1 MTTESLMIHAIK
13 RGLLLSDF
21 DELSVGMIL
30 DYINQYDFLYFDKEY
45 SKEDIKKARQVEFDQ
60 F

>member
-1 MTTESLMIHAIK
+1 MIHAIK

-30 DYINQYDFLYFDKEY
+30 DYINQYDFLHLDKDYTE
-45 SKEDIKKARQVEFDQ
+45 KDIKKASQDEFDQ

>member
-30 DYINQYDFLYFDKEY
+30 DYIIQYDKVYDFDNNIKEAHQ
-45 SKEDIKKARQVEFDQ
+45 SDFNT

>member
-13 RGLLLSDF
+13 RGLLLNDF
-21 DELSVGMIL
+21 NELSVGMIL
-30 DYINQYDFLYFDKEY
+30 DYINQYDFLHLDKDYTE
-45 SKEDIKKARQVEFDQ
+45 KDIKKASQDEFDQ